1 MSTRLGAVLAR
12 ERDGLRYE
20 PTEKRIRA
28 ERGGETVIDSRRAL
42 IVWEPGRVVPTYAVP
57 RDDVRGEPA
66 GADGPLSGFVTLDFG
81 AYDAWYEEDERNI
94 GHPKDPFHRIDIL
107 HGSRHVK
114 VEHEGVVLAESTR
127 PYLLFETGLPVRY
140 YLPAEDVHTD
150 AMERTGTRS
159 TCAYKGHAAYWA
171 HDGEDVAWF
180 YPEPQ
185 REAAEIK
192 DRIAFFNER
201 VDITVDGERLERPET
216 PWSRGGSE

>member
-1 MSTRLGAVLAR
+1 MSTRLGDVMAR

-28 ERGGETVIDSRRAL
+28 TLEDQTVIDTRRAL

-57 RDDVRGEPA
+57 REDIRGELA
-66 GADGPLSGFVTLDFG
+66 GADGPLSGFVTLDFTSL
-81 AYDAWYEEDERNI
+81 DAWYEEDERNI

-107 HGSRHVK
+107 HGSRHVV
-114 VEHEGVVLAESTR
+114 VEHEGVVLADTRR

-140 YLPAEDVHTD
+140 YLDPADVDTQ
-150 AMERTGTRS
+150 AMERTDTRS
-159 TCAYKGHAAYWA
+159 TCAYKGHASYWA
-171 HDGEDVAWF
+171 HQGADVAWF

-185 REAAEIK
+185 REASEVR

-201 VDITVDGERLERPET
+201 VDITVDGERLQRPAT
-216 PWSRGGSE
+216 PWS

>member
-1 MSTRLGAVLAR
+1 MSTRLGDVMAR
-12 ERDGLRYE
+12 ERDALRYE

-28 ERGGETVIDSRRAL
+28 TLGDETVVDTRRAL

-57 RDDVRGEPA
+57 REDIRGELR
-66 GADGPLSGFVTLDFG
+66 GADGPLSGFVTLDF
-81 AYDAWYEEDERNI
+81 ASLDAWYEEDERNV

-107 HGSRHVK
+107 HGSRHVRI
-114 VEHEGVVLAESTR
+114 EHKGIVLAESTR

-140 YLPAEDVHTD
+140 YLPPADVDTD
-150 AMERTGTRS
+150 AMARTDAQS
-159 TCAYKGHAAYWA
+159 TCAYKGHASYWA

-185 REAAEIK
+185 REASEIQ

-201 VDITVDGERLERPET
+201 VDITVDGERLERPRT
-216 PWSRGGSE
+216 PWS